1 MRRWVLLGAFVSIGS
16 LFAAALALNA
26 ASSRRTGEQQSGV
39 HARLAAEV
47 SPEWIAGQLSAILSA
62 ILSQATSQVTAIAV
76 SATWA
81 SDPSPRQESV
91 YRFAAIERGDLI
103 SAVTATGQLAP
114 VATVTVS
121 TQISGQIDQ
130 IFADF
135 NAPVRRGDVIA
146 TFDAISFETAVVQ
159 AGAEVGMANAALL
172 KANVAAKEAAAVFE
186 RSDSLLN
193 HGAGSLA
200 DRNKAEA
207 VKQLGGAQLL
217 EARSMV
223 QRAEAALKQAQ
234 TNLERTRIRS
244 PVDGVV
250 VDRSIEVGQIVAA
263 SLQAPTLF
271 TIAQDLRDM
280 QVNMSIDESA
290 IGRISPGLRV
300 EFTVDA
306 YPGRSF
312 AGRVEQVRLSPTTSE
327 NVVTYTVVVKAPNP
341 DLVLLPGMT
350 ATARIIVTERND
362 VLKTPAAAMRFRQS
376 APPVPDAAVLWLEKD
391 GELQPVNVKLGVT
404 DGDMIEII
412 GEALAPGD
420 QVAVGV
426 RPVVRKESSAKRL
439 IGVFQ

>member
-1 MRRWVLLGAFVSIGS
+1 MGRWVLVGAFVSIGS
-16 LFAAALALNA
+16 LSAAALAPNA
-26 ASSRRTGEQQSGV
+26 AIGDWIAEQQSAV
-39 HARLAAEV
+39 HARIAQV
-47 SPEWIAGQLSAILSA
+47 SPEWIADELSAVHSKL
-62 ILSQATSQVTAIAV
+62 TAIAA

-81 SDPSPRQESV
+81 SDPSPTQEDV

-103 SAVTATGQLAP
+103 STVTATGQLTP
-114 VATVTVS
+114 VATVIVS
-121 TQISGQIDQ
+121 TQISGQIDR
-130 IFADF
+130 IAADF

-146 TFDAISFETAVVQ
+146 TLDATTFEIAVEQ
-159 AGAEVGMANAALL
+159 ARAEVGMANAAVLQ
-172 KANVAAKEAAAVFE
+172 ANVAAQEAAAELE
-186 RSDSLLN
+186 RRNSLLN
-193 HGAGSLA
+193 HDAGSLV

-207 VKQLGGAQLL
+207 VKQLADAKLL

-223 QRAEAALKQAQ
+223 QRAEAALKQAR

-271 TIAQDLRDM
+271 TIAHDLRDM

-312 AGRVEQVRLSPTTSE
+312 VGRVEQVRLSPTTSQ

-362 VLKTPAAAMRFRQS
+362 VLKTPAAGIRFRQS
-376 APPVPDAAVLWLEKD
+376 APPAVPDAAVLWLEKD

-412 GEALAPGD
+412 GGGLAPGD
-420 QVAVGV
+420 RVAVGV
-426 RPVVRKESSAKRL
+426 RPVVRKESAAKRL